1 MSLTDVQIRNAKPAN
16 KQYKLAAGKGLYL
29 VVSPKGGKWW
39 RVRYRFAGK
48 QKELSV
54 GTYPDVSLKLAA
66 SRRDDIRQK
75 LEKGIDPS
83 KERKLQKITAKH
95 ANERTFE
102 VIARDWIDKFG
113 ADWTDKY
120 RKLTTSRLEQ
130 NAFPWIGDS
139 DIDSITAPELLIL
152 LRKVEARG
160 ALETAHRVRKLSSCV
175 FRYAIANGLAQR
187 DPAADLIG
195 ALPPTKTKHLASIT
209 DPKKV
214 GALLRAIDGYDGQ
227 FITKCA
233 LKLSALVMLRPVN
246 IRSARW
252 EDIDLDTAQ
261 WKIPMGSMKMR
272 RTHIVPLSSQAMDIL
287 KEVKEL
293 TGRGEFVFP
302 SIRTKQRPMSENTLT
317 AALRRLGY
325 SGEEMT
331 AHGFRSM
338 ASTMLHE
345 QGYNSDWVER
355 QLAHVDSNSVR
366 ASYNYAQHL
375 PERKK
380 MMQDWADYLDSLRQ
394 GADVIAINAK
404 NAG

>member
-29 VVSPKGGKWW
+29 VVSAKGGKWW

-75 LEKGIDPS
+75 LENGIDPS

-252 EDIDLDTAQ
+252 DDIDLDAAQ

-287 KEVKEL
+287 KEVKQL

-355 QLAHVDSNSVR
+355 QLAHVDGNSVR
-366 ASYNYAQHL
+366 ASYNYAQYL
-375 PERKK
+375 TERKK
-380 MMQDWADYLDSLRQ
+380 MMQDWADYLDALRS
-394 GADVIAINAK
+394 GGDVVAIK
-404 NAG
+404 SKSAG

>member
-29 VVSPKGGKWW
+29 VVSAKGGKWW

-75 LEKGIDPS
+75 LENGIDPS

-252 EDIDLDTAQ
+252 EEIDLDAAQ

-355 QLAHVDSNSVR
+355 QLAHVDGNSVR
-366 ASYNYAQHL
+366 ASYNYAQYL
-375 PERKK
+375 TERKK
-380 MMQDWADYLDSLRQ
+380 MMQDWADYLDALRT
-394 GADVIAINAK
+394 GVDVVAIK
-404 NAG
+404 SKSAG